1 MVAASQS
8 ILLSFIYL
16 FYFISSSYTHP
27 PYWKSPS
34 FRVSV
39 MNYPCTEADGGHS
52 KPSALYTEPA
62 WFTMA
67 VKCWATHLFSV
78 YEPAVRLYI
87 RVGGRGEGWY
97 TVYTKKLDC
106 WRDSFL
112 FSCSSSVC
120 YCVTAITVSDFPE
133 QSGPA
138 GPVVNLNSLVT
149 SSLIENGKRSGKAKP
164 FKKNKINKI
173 KIIVAIRTRSRSRPL
188 LPSTCYVCWWMLFI
202 IDMATFFFFSSSFS
216 SADLSALL
224 FYIGDIINIQIDIIS
239 FATDLIARVSG
250 IVFVVFFK
258 EGGILSFLLHY

>member
-1 MVAASQS
+1 MAGIVSLQLYIPS
-8 ILLSFIYL
+8 RRDSRWPSNVWPPIY
-16 FYFISSSYTHP
+16 FPYT
-27 PYWKSPS
+27 
-34 FRVSV
+34 
-39 MNYPCTEADGGHS
+39 N
-52 KPSALYTEPA
+52 
-62 WFTMA
+62 
-67 VKCWATHLFSV
+67 
-78 YEPAVRLYI
+78 PAVRLYI

-97 TVYTKKLDC
+97 TVHTKKLDC

-173 KIIVAIRTRSRSRPL
+173 KIIVAIRTRSRARPL

-202 IDMATFFFFSSSFS
+202 IDMATFFF
-216 SADLSALL
+216 L
-224 FYIGDIINIQIDIIS
+224 
-239 FATDLIARVSG
+239 
-250 IVFVVFFK
+250 
-258 EGGILSFLLHY
+258 FLLLSLQPICLLSYSTSEIS